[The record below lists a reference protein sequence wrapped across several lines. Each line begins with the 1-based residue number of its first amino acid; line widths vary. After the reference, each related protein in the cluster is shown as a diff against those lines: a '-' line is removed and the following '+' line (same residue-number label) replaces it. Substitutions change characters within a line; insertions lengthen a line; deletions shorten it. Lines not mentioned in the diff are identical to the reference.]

1 MTGLTLTLENTMKEK
16 QSWKS
21 YIYIYYVKDMSFIL
35 DNENAQIVTN
45 I

>member
-1 MTGLTLTLENTMKEK
+1 MEVI
-16 QSWKS
+16 